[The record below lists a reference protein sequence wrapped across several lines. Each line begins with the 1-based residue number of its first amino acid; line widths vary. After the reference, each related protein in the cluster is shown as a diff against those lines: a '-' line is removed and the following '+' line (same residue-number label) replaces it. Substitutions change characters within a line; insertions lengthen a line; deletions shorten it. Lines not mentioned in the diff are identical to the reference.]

1 METLLLTFAVFLL
14 AVLAMA
20 AGVIATGRSLKGSC
34 GGPSCTCVAEGKD
47 VLSCAEG
54 EDGGSDSLPM
64 HSGSS
69 QG

>member
-1 METLLLTFAVFLL
+1 MATLLLTFVFFLV

-20 AGVIATGRSLKGSC
+20 AGVIVTGRSLKGSC

-47 VLSCAEG
+47 VLECAEDKPTG
-54 EDGGSDSLPM
+54 LSLPM
-64 HSGSS
+64 HSGPS